1 MSKKRATPAAETKP
15 VYTGPVGLH
24 PISETAFEVRAEG
37 RQMDGYIELFA
48 PDAFADCDMSEAVC
62 WNFDETPATNLK
74 PGDMIGFSTPDGKTA
89 IPFRLT
95 VPPGGQGWHFD
106 IATGQDTRTIQK
118 IKKLYAPKAEKT
130 TPKP

>member
-1 MSKKRATPAAETKP
+1 MSKKKTDIPTAETRP

-48 PDAFADCDMSEAVC
+48 PDVFADCDMSEAVC
-62 WNFDETPATNLK
+62 WNFDQTPATNLQ

-89 IPFRLT
+89 IPFRYT
-95 VPPGGQGWHFD
+95 RAVNGWHFD
-106 IATGQDTRTIQK
+106 PVQRRDIRTIYR
-118 IKKLYAPKAEKT
+118 IKKLYAPTPEDP